1 MNKLKLNLLISSLSI
16 IIITNTQNLNAMQ
29 ETQGVNNENKDK
41 QLAII
46 STPNKDRRIMLYDPN
61 IEKEKTTNTKESIDP
76 EQKTEKE
83 KKENIKPKPIRP
95 SRTSRAPK
103 EKLQKVTESK
113 KSSIDKIDK
122 PVEEKTEEQQIRT
135 IYSDIKEGKYKLKKT
150 GNLEKLLQNE
160 SIARPTKQRIDPLIF
175 YTSSKYNMEMLF
187 NKLNNALASSSKPSI
202 NANFEEIMS
211 ILSSAALEIRKINK
225 GEKSNLKKPRLEALI
240 RYAWQKHPSDVT
252 YDLKEKMRKLENLNI
267 NFNAPIFD
275 KDTFK

>member
-1 MNKLKLNLLISSLSI
+1 MKKLKLLTLGLSTGLF
-16 IIITNTQNLNAMQ
+16 ITCGILNAMQ
-29 ETQGVNNENKDK
+29 EQQNRYYEDKDK

-46 STPNKDRRIMLYDPN
+46 STTNKDRRVMLYDPN
-61 IEKEKTTNTKESIDP
+61 IEKEKTTNTKESVNP

-83 KKENIKPKPIRP
+83 KNESIKPKPTRP
-95 SRTSRAPK
+95 GRTGRAPK

-122 PVEEKTEEQQIRT
+122 PIEEKTEEQQIRT

-150 GNLEKLLQNE
+150 GNLEKLLQRE
-160 SIARPTKQRIDPLIF
+160 SIARPIEERVDPLIF

-187 NKLNNALASSSKPSI
+187 NKLNNALASSSEPSI